1 MMVTCRYRPQL
12 KKSRER
18 GLN

>member
-1 MMVTCRYRPQL
+1 MVMCRYCPQL
-12 KKSRER
+12 GKSRER

>member
-1 MMVTCRYRPQL
+1 MVTCRYRHQL
-12 KKSRER
+12 GKSRER

>member
-1 MMVTCRYRPQL
+1 MVTCRYRPQL